1 MTPLIYNDIL
11 QKNLYKQGFLRV
23 AIRMPGMMPGVFR
36 LAVPTRLFSLDL
48 SGWEGVSGAAA
59 RFALAHG
66 LSPSHSDP
74 YLLFIGTRDAFTGE
88 RRTSAEHVRIVFG
101 LLLCLSLPSGRPCTV
116 FPLTPSDIL
125 AQRSLRINL
134 VHKISPKTFLRK
146 TFFRN
151 FTPSLTLRSRRAFIS
166 PRIKENTV

>member
-1 MTPLIYNDIL
+1 M
-11 QKNLYKQGFLRV
+11 
-23 AIRMPGMMPGVFR
+23 
-36 LAVPTRLFSLDL
+36 
-48 SGWEGVSGAAA
+48 SGAAT

-74 YLLFIGTRDAFTGE
+74 CLLFIGTRDAFTGE

-101 LLLCLSLPSGRPCTV
+101 LLLCLSLRSGRPYTV
-116 FPLTPSDIL
+116 FLLTPSDIL

-134 VHKISPKTFLRK
+134 VPKISPKTFLRK

-151 FTPSLTLRSRRAFIS
+151 FTPSLTLRSPRAFNIAEDQGKYGIRVFR
-166 PRIKENTV
+166 PFLNYRQPQTQMPPAGGYGENRYKASAEALVRKA